1 MNIAI
6 FRTDR
11 LGDMILTLPMC
22 TVLRNEFPNAKIVI
36 IARKENKELLSRCN
50 YVFDEIIY
58 EEDFAK
64 WSPITIAKIL
74 KSKKIEM
81 VFFPRPRY
89 EELAGAWL
97 ARVKHRIG
105 SGFRW
110 YSIFLNYKV
119 FDHRKEAKFHEL
131 EYNIRL
137 MEFFLK
143 KEVKKP
149 TLIAPIIKTDEK
161 ESLKNKINSLANR
174 KIERY
179 IVIHPGSRGSSVD
192 WHVDNFGKMAAEV
205 SKRDTGDVI
214 ITGTGSEI
222 EKCNRVKELCP
233 ESINLCGLM
242 NLDEM
247 SVLLSCANLVIANS
261 TGILH
266 LAAALNTPVLGLY
279 PNDPS
284 ISKERWG
291 PYSVNSEVITPKPNK
306 VNGAWN
312 NDMSLITVDEVLN
325 TVIKYIDH

>member
-22 TVLRNEFPNAKIVI
+22 TVLRNEIPNAKITI
-36 IARKENKELLSRCN
+36 IARKENRELLSRCS

-137 MEFFLK
+137 IDFFLK
-143 KEVKKP
+143 KDVKKP

-161 ESLKNKINSLANR
+161 ESLRIKINSFANR
-174 KIERY
+174 TIGRY
-179 IVIHPGSRGSSVD
+179 IIIHPGSRGSSVD
-192 WHVDNFGKMAAEV
+192 WDVDNFGKIAVEV
-205 SKRDTGDVI
+205 LRKYSCDVI
-214 ITGTGSEI
+214 ITGTNSEI
-222 EKCNRVKELCP
+222 E
-233 ESINLCGLM
+233 
-242 NLDEM
+242 
-247 SVLLSCANLVIANS
+247 
-261 TGILH
+261 
-266 LAAALNTPVLGLY
+266 
-279 PNDPS
+279 
-284 ISKERWG
+284 
-291 PYSVNSEVITPKPNK
+291 
-306 VNGAWN
+306 
-312 NDMSLITVDEVLN
+312 
-325 TVIKYIDH
+325 